1 MKNQVQDNERYHD
14 AVEPQYI
21 EMLPMEYEYFED
33 KLSGWATIISCPVI
47 EGASEDTNL
56 KASVTFSNV
65 DSLGEANQIMLALL
79 DYLDSNPESKMNAC
93 LRIELNMYES
103 YSIGSDSSVCFESI
117 ITYSGVDR
125 IIEINSEYS
134 FSSDIGPTV
143 DCVDINHCEELKTSM
158 FGNIDY
164 GLRVIMIPSN
174 TEIDDFEVFVN
185 MPSLEVLNVS
195 DYPFY
200 SDELLLEEKYHE
212 LLYEARNYD
221 NISFNIGFV

>member
-1 MKNQVQDNERYHD
+1 MRAIKKSSYRLICYLLGSILLLVVLIHVIIGIYNSFIMKNQVQDNERYHD

-21 EMLPMEYEYFED
+21 ELLPMEYEFFED

-47 EGASEDTNL
+47 EGASEDNNL

-125 IIEINSEYS
+125 IIEINLDYS
-134 FSSDIGPTV
+134 LVPEEISDNYVFLDVQKVTV
-143 DCVDINHCEELKTSM
+143 LGGTSLTDSQIALIEEVYP
-158 FGNIDY
+158 NA
-164 GLRVIMIPSN
+164 
-174 TEIDDFEVFVN
+174 EIILD
-185 MPSLEVLNVS
+185 
-195 DYPFY
+195 
-200 SDELLLEEKYHE
+200 
-212 LLYEARNYD
+212 
-221 NISFNIGFV
+221 